1 MSKKIR
7 VIHYCNQLSIGGTE
21 RSMELFCKY
30 LDKEKFDV
38 HVVSRIHR
46 EKLLKRLKIELGAL
60 AGIMPAKAK
69 KKLLEQMNARV
80 PNFLQNLGADKVHF
94 VKDDAELREKILALK
109 PDILHVWYSGRA
121 EPPTSDEEIMS
132 KVPVTI
138 TTNSFEIEN
147 TSPAH
152 RHVKR
157 YFFPSKW
164 VQDNVAPWA
173 KGDSRAGYFY
183 SPIEEP
189 LTQNDMRGELG
200 IPRDA
205 FVVGRV
211 GRADPGIHDPISL
224 RAFQKIQDDK
234 SYFLALSP
242 PENMI
247 AEAKKLGIKNFIAL
261 APVDQEGLSRF
272 YNTLDVLV
280 HARRDGETFGCNI
293 AEAMMHGKP
302 VVSHISAFMNAHT
315 EIMGD
320 TGYVV
325 AQDDWESYAKHL
337 QKLREDKA
345 HRRELSE
352 RAKARA
358 MSEFEVKVLTKRLEQ
373 LYFEHFRNI
382 QVTNTK
388 VV

>member
-1 MSKKIR
+1 
-7 VIHYCNQLSIGGTE
+7 
-21 RSMELFCKY
+21 MELFCKY
-30 LDKEKFDV
+30 LDKNKFDV

-46 EKLLKRLKIELGAL
+46 EKLLKRIKIELGAL
-60 AGIMPAKAK
+60 VGVMPAKAK
-69 KKLLEQMNARV
+69 KKLLKQMNARV
-80 PNFLQNLGADKVHF
+80 PNFIEALGAKKVHF
-94 VKDDAELREKILALK
+94 IKDDVELREKILALQ
-109 PDILHVWYSGRA
+109 PDVLHVWYSGRA
-121 EPPTSDEEIMS
+121 EPPTSDEAIMS

-157 YFFPSKW
+157 YFFPSQW

-173 KGDSRAGYFY
+173 KGDARAGFFY
-183 SPIEEP
+183 SPIEKP
-189 LTQNDMRGELG
+189 LTQDDMRAELG
-200 IPRDA
+200 IPKDA

-224 RAFQKIQDDK
+224 KAFQKIQDEK
-234 SYFLALSP
+234 SYFVALSP
-242 PENMI
+242 PENMV
-247 AEAKKLGIKNFIAL
+247 AEAKKLGIKNFLAL
-261 APVDQEGLSRF
+261 APVDQVGLSRF

-293 AEAMMHGKP
+293 AEAMMHEKP

-325 AQDDWESYAKHL
+325 AQGDWETYANHL
-337 QKLREDKA
+337 LKLREDAA
-345 HRRELSE
+345 HRRELSAK
-352 RAKARA
+352 AKARA
-358 MSEFEVKVLTKRLEQ
+358 LEQFGVEHLTKKLEQ
-373 LYFEHFRNI
+373 LYIELSG
-382 QVTNTK
+382 V
-388 VV
+388 